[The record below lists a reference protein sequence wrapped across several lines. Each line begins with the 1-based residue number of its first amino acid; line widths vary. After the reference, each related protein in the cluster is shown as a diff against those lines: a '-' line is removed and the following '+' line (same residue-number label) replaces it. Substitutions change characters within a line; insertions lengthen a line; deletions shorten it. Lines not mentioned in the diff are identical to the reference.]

1 VEWVLAGIAV
11 AAGYLVGSI
20 SFSFL
25 YGKLFQGIDIRKHGS
40 GNAGATNTLRVMG
53 PWPALAVLILD
64 IAKGVLAV
72 WIGRW
77 LVPGEPLVPILAGFA
92 SIVGHNW
99 PVFFAFRGGKGIAT
113 MIGVVAT
120 LCFLPGLV
128 AGIVGIVSIIF
139 TRFVSLG
146 SLLFAALL
154 PVSLLI
160 FQRETELI
168 VFSIALALLAFYRH
182 RSNIVKL
189 VQGKEHKLSF
199 RRSGK

>member
-1 VEWVLAGIAV
+1 MNYVLAVVI
-11 AAGYLVGSI
+11 GYLIGSI
-20 SFSFL
+20 SFSFIW
-25 YGKLFQGIDIRKHGS
+25 GRLFQGIDIRKHGS

-53 PWPALAVLILD
+53 VGPALTVLALD

-72 WIGRW
+72 WVGWW
-77 LVPGEPLVPILAGFA
+77 LDPVSLLLPILAGFA
-92 SIVGHNW
+92 AIVGHNW

-120 LCFLPGLV
+120 LCFVPGLV
-128 AGIVGIVSIIF
+128 AGLVGIASIVV

-154 PVSLLI
+154 PVSLWA
-160 FQRETELI
+160 FGREPELI
-168 VFSIALALLAFYRH
+168 VFSLALAALAFYRH

-189 VQGKEHKLSF
+189 AQGKENKLSF
-199 RRSGK
+199 RRSNR